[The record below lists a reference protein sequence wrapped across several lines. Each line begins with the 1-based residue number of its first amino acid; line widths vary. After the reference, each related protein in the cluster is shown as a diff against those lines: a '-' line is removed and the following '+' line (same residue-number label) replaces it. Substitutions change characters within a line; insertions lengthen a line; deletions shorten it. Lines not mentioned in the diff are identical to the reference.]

1 VIRQKTT
8 VYLDPE
14 VLTAAKVLGAARG
27 QSESRVVED
36 ALRSYLRSAESEAAR
51 EDLRRLME
59 RLAARADMDEDTAMA
74 LAVEEVRS
82 VRAAR
87 RARRPA

>member
-1 VIRQKTT
+1 MGHAQCYHNARVYWMDTT
-8 VYLDPE
+8 
-14 VLTAAKVLGAARG
+14 LGVARG

-36 ALRSYLRSAESEAAR
+36 ALLSYLRSAESEAAQ
-51 EDLRRLME
+51 EDLRELME
-59 RLAARADMDEDTAMA
+59 RLAARADLNEDAAMA

-82 VRAAR
+82 VRAGR

>member
-1 VIRQKTT
+1 MTRQKTT

-14 VLTAAKVLGAARG
+14 VLTAAKALGVARG

-36 ALRSYLRSAESEAAR
+36 PLRSYLRSAESEAAQ
-51 EDLRRLME
+51 EDLRELME
-59 RLAARADMDEDTAMA
+59 RLAARADLDEDAAMA

-82 VRAAR
+82 VRAGR
-87 RARRPA
+87 RARWPA